1 MKPIVNTPVYHQ
13 SAAYAREHG
22 ELDQFRQSHQ
32 ANIACKKDIEEAI
45 FQNFDGFRLNKH
57 AISGVWKVRPGAC
70 RSGVGSDRSGE
81 SLGWP
86 LFFCQQ
92 GLGLHLRFS

>member
-57 AISGVWKVRPGAC
+57 AISGVLESTARSVSVRCWQRPF
-70 RSGVGSDRSGE
+70 R
-81 SLGWP
+81 
-86 LFFCQQ
+86 
-92 GLGLHLRFS
+92 